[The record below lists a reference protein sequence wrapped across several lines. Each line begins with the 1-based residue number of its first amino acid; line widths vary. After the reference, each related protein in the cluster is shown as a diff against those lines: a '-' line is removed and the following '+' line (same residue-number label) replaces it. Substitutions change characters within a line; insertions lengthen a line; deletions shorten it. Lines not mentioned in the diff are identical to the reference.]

1 MQKNEVKKSYL
12 ATVQSNSEIFTKK
25 VDENKAFLNRK
36 QQEKQGIQAAISLH
50 TCVAYAPHLNGS
62 RATLVSRQLHTCVE
76 QRFDLIKTPFQQAK
90 PHFNNSFSP
99 FSTPKT
105 NKIHAKTKE
114 MKITTVS
121 KKSIYLTKRT
131 IINDYSF
138 KMHFIHRVKNCFK

>member
-1 MQKNEVKKSYL
+1 MQKIETKNSYL

-25 VDENKAFLNRK
+25 VDEKEVFSSRK

-76 QRFDLIKTPFQQAK
+76 QHFDLKKTPFQQAK

-99 FSTPKT
+99 FSPQKQ
-105 NKIHAKTKE
+105 TKFTL
-114 MKITTVS
+114 KPR
-121 KKSIYLTKRT
+121 K
-131 IINDYSF
+131 
-138 KMHFIHRVKNCFK
+138 